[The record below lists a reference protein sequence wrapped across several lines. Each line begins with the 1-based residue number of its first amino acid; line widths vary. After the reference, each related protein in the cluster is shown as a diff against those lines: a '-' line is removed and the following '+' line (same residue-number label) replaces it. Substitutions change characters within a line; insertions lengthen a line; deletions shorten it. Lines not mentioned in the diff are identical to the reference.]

1 MTTTLTLQRAVGP
14 LVPAFAVLGFFVWF
28 SNWIPQTR
36 WEPPRARA
44 IGAQMSPT
52 DLARVGA
59 VLVRERGCLTCHTI
73 EPGAGIK
80 GQGRGPNL
88 AGLAARRSAGVPGGP
103 SNLVAYLTQSLYE
116 PGGYLVEGYA
126 NIMPASHRPPSK
138 LTYEEVTAVV
148 DYLMSLGGNP
158 TVKVGDLPRPPAEA
172 SQAATAVSPAAAK
185 PGAGATEV
193 MALLEKSNCITCHSL
208 KKGEVLVGPPF
219 DATILRANAKTRGL
233 SLDGYLMESIVVP
246 RAFVQGDFKPDLMPE
261 DYAKELTAGQLHTIV
276 TYLAA
281 LEPKP

>member
-1 MTTTLTLQRAVGP
+1 L
-14 LVPAFAVLGFFVWF
+14 AVLGFFVWF

-44 IGAQMSPT
+44 IGAQMSPA

-59 VLVRERGCLTCHTI
+59 ALVRERGCLTCHTI
-73 EPGAGIK
+73 EPGAGVK

-88 AGLAARRSAGVPGGP
+88 AGLASRRAAGAPGGP
-103 SNLVAYLTQSLYE
+103 SNLVSYLTQSLYE

-138 LTYEEVTAVV
+138 LTYEEITAVV
-148 DYLMSLGGNP
+148 DYLMSLGGTP
-158 TVKVGDLPRPPAEA
+158 TVKVGELPRPPAEA
-172 SQAATAVSPAAAK
+172 SQPTPAASPAVAK
-185 PGAGATEV
+185 SGAGATEAL
-193 MALLEKSNCITCHSL
+193 ALLEKHNCVTCHSM

-219 DATILRANAKTRGL
+219 DPSILRTNAKARGL
-233 SLDGYLMESIVVP
+233 SLDAYLMESIVVP
-246 RAFVQGDFKPDLMPE
+246 RAFVQGDFNPELMPE
-261 DYAKELTAGQLHTIV
+261 DYSKELTAGQLHTIV

>member
-1 MTTTLTLQRAVGP
+1 MTAMQTLGRAVGP
-14 LVPAFAVLGFFVWF
+14 LVPALAVIGFFVWF

-73 EPGAGIK
+73 EPGAGVK

-88 AGLAARRSAGVPGGP
+88 AGLATRRAAGVQGGP
-103 SNLVAYLTQSLYE
+103 STLVAYLTQSLYE

-138 LTYEEVTAVV
+138 LTYEEITAVV
-148 DYLMSLGGNP
+148 DYLMSLGGTP
-158 TVKVGDLPRPPAEA
+158 AVKVGELPRPPAES
-172 SQAATAVSPAAAK
+172 SQPAAVASPAVTRS
-185 PGAGATEV
+185 GAGTTEA
-193 MALLEKSNCITCHSL
+193 MALLEKHNCITCHSL

-219 DATILRANAKTRGL
+219 DATLLRANATARRL
-233 SLDGYLMESIVVP
+233 SLDAYLMESIVAP

-281 LEPKP
+281 LERKP